1 MEKQEL
7 IQYLTQAYAL
17 ESKVYEQ
24 QELIRRLELRQTV
37 ATVSFTPYN
46 TYADEVPEPV
56 ADLCSELLYTDDYP
70 DDIYADQIAVLQNR
84 KGILDLTAPIAPVKQ
99 AVAPIE
105 SDRELPLTKMER
117 IFGKHLIL
125 LCGLIA
131 AIAVTVIPAIG
142 SVPILYSAIA
152 GACVMLLSVIVM
164 LGVHMSAMSKL
175 DKDNIAKNEKAYEQA
190 CAQHKEAVAQHRA
203 QKEALDQEISA
214 LYQQEEKDKAQ
225 WLSDHQARLLA
236 LVTPALAEARPV
248 LDTLENTLEQ
258 LYSLNI
264 IFPKYRSFAC
274 VATLLEYLQSGR
286 CDELTGPDGAYNL
299 YESELRSDLIITK
312 LDNIERKLDQ
322 VIANQHTLYYA
333 ISQANK
339 RLDKITTQ
347 LDKSLALQKA
357 TVANTAI
364 AAANTAIT
372 AACTAAIA
380 ANTEALK
387 YIALI
392 R

>member
-7 IQYLTQAYAL
+7 IQYLTQAYTL

-24 QELIRRLELRQTV
+24 QGLIERLEQRQRIAECDPSVWYEMENEDQSKYYELIGDVVNETIPDNISEYDKLDAQIRTLEQLMRKHKDPEQDTNPLTV
-37 ATVSFTPYN
+37 ETIDVVAVGLSFIPAFGGCAVLYINMTIGIATVGVGIVAIIASTTAMIRRITAKEKARKEAYEKAC
-46 TYADEVPEPV
+46 ADARAQRQQINEQIDNLKEQKNQLG
-56 ADLCSELLYTDDYP
+56 ARHSEQEKKLTSEL
-70 DDIYADQIAVLQNR
+70 QSR
-84 KGILDLTAPIAPVKQ
+84 
-99 AVAPIE
+99 
-105 SDRELPLTKMER
+105 
-117 IFGKHLIL
+117 
-125 LCGLIA
+125 
-131 AIAVTVIPAIG
+131 
-142 SVPILYSAIA
+142 
-152 GACVMLLSVIVM
+152 LLSVT
-164 LGVHMSAMSKL
+164 L
-175 DKDNIAKNEKAYEQA
+175 
-190 CAQHKEAVAQHRA
+190 
-203 QKEALDQEISA
+203 
-214 LYQQEEKDKAQ
+214 
-225 WLSDHQARLLA
+225 
-236 LVTPALAEARPV
+236 PALAEAQPV
-248 LDTLENTLEQ
+248 LDTLESTLEQ

-286 CDELTGPDGAYNL
+286 CDELTGPNGAYNL

-333 ISQANK
+333 INQANK

-357 TVANTAI
+357 TAINTAI
-364 AAANTAIT
+364 TAANTAIT
-372 AACTAAIA
+372 ASCTAAIA

-387 YIALI
+387 YIALV